1 MDAERIE
8 SIPHRWD
15 GHGSRD
21 RRATATDS
29 GRPPRPKELV
39 LARAWGHNPCAR
51 PAPPPACTLPANVA
65 ADDDVGQGHVSVLIE
80 CGTTPAVMGNS
91 IGAVLTMRMTIARA
105 RGLEDGEEW
114 PVEAVLEL
122 DDLLV
127 VVRALEELDARVER
141 AAIGLQQHCTLPS

>member
-1 MDAERIE
+1 MQRSLPLTYRLDALMDAERIE

-51 PAPPPACTLPANVA
+51 PAPPPACTLPANIA

-91 IGAVLTMRMTIARA
+91 IGAVLTMRT
-105 RGLEDGEEW
+105 
-114 PVEAVLEL
+114 
-122 DDLLV
+122 
-127 VVRALEELDARVER
+127 
-141 AAIGLQQHCTLPS
+141 TLPEPGVLRMAKNGRSRPGPR